1 LVDKDGKIICL
12 AHPFVENRPC
22 SVRALGLAEGKDA
35 VAVDILLILRAL
47 PIASNEAL
55 SVPNVDLSS
64 GLKLDAGGVP
74 ELSVTQVIAG
84 DLVPSPNALRFAVT
98 EAQDDDFLFK
108 LDANTL
114 SGKADVAKGTMCLF
128 RPFNGEPTITDVYL
142 IRRLGGEAFGA
153 TRASWT
159 VGMLQPLQNDQT
171 RVRYRAASHHME
183 CSSQLVQ
190 PSSALVAIAQFVK
203 AVH

>member
-1 LVDKDGKIICL
+1 MSRTAD
-12 AHPFVENRPC
+12 AQAPRY
-22 SVRALGLAEGKDA
+22 A
-35 VAVDILLILRAL
+35 VA
-47 PIASNEAL
+47 EAE
-55 SVPNVDLSS
+55 
-64 GLKLDAGGVP
+64 AG
-74 ELSVTQVIAG
+74 
-84 DLVPSPNALRFAVT
+84 
-98 EAQDDDFLFK
+98 DFLFK

-128 RPFNGEPTITDVYL
+128 RPFVGEPTKTDIYL
-142 IRRLGGEAFGA
+142 IRRSDGEAFGA

-159 VGMLQPLQNDQT
+159 VGMLQALEKDQT

-190 PSSALVAIAQFVK
+190 PSSALVAVAQFIK

>member
-1 LVDKDGKIICL
+1 
-12 AHPFVENRPC
+12 
-22 SVRALGLAEGKDA
+22 
-35 VAVDILLILRAL
+35 
-47 PIASNEAL
+47 
-55 SVPNVDLSS
+55 
-64 GLKLDAGGVP
+64 LK
-74 ELSVTQVIAG
+74 
-84 DLVPSPNALRFAVT
+84 PSPNALRFAVT
-98 EAQDDDFLFK
+98 DAQKDDFLFK

-128 RPFNGEPTITDVYL
+128 RPFSGVITKTDVYL
-142 IRRLGGEAFGA
+142 IRRIDGEAFGA

-159 VGMLQPLQNDQT
+159 VGMLQPLDNDQT

-190 PSSALVAIAQFVK
+190 PSSTLVAVAQFVK